1 MRNVSLSHHTSHHAS
16 YHHFQP
22 DNLGKFLRSLYV
34 PTSVLLRQVSGKRAV
49 NLRPAR
55 ASIYEGFEIQVRRF
69 GTFGWKGWN
78 YESSN
83 LFRFVKNSCI
93 VGETKFLFFDD
104 QNCAEK
110 EAEINMMFLQRL
122 LLMHG
127 IDIFNDWLEIRYS
140 KIIISFYG
148 GRGRLLSF
156 L

>member
-1 MRNVSLSHHTSHHAS
+1 M
-16 YHHFQP
+16 
-22 DNLGKFLRSLYV
+22 
-34 PTSVLLRQVSGKRAV
+34 
-49 NLRPAR
+49 
-55 ASIYEGFEIQVRRF
+55 
-69 GTFGWKGWN
+69 
-78 YESSN
+78 
-83 LFRFVKNSCI
+83 FRFVKNSYI

-148 GRGRLLSF
+148 GRDRLLSF